1 MKKDGDIKLR
11 IKEVASNL
19 FFTKGYNSVTTDDLA
34 YELGTSKR
42 TIYEHFKSKE
52 EILDQVVEDLKTKM
66 DAEFQRVLSQNAPF
80 SEIMKSVFALMGQV
94 SGYFKPALLEDIRRY
109 APAVY
114 LKVVEIRKNS
124 IHNKIKIMFEK
135 GIKKEIF
142 RNDINQ
148 DFLVYVFEVVFE
160 RIATIDALAS
170 MPITLTDAQAMFAR
184 MMFEGLYSKDFR
196 AKMNL

>member
-1 MKKDGDIKLR
+1 MKKDSDIKLR

-52 EILDQVVEDLKTKM
+52 EILDEVVEDLKIKM
-66 DAEFQRVLSQNAPF
+66 DSEFQRVLSQNAPF
-80 SEIMKSVFALMGQV
+80 SEIVKQVFMLMGQV

-114 LKVVEIRKNS
+114 SKVIGIRKNS

-135 GIKKEIF
+135 GIQEGIF

-148 DFLVYVFEVVFE
+148 DFLVYVFGVVFE

-170 MPITLTDAQAMFAR
+170 MPITLTDAQAMVAR

>member
-148 DFLVYVFEVVFE
+148 DFLVYVFGIVFE